1 MRFVQVD
8 QHNASARCCRC
19 NPHNL
24 RQPVLVGTRTIQDS
38 AMLARQPEQLSVPF
52 RLLNGCQDAGEADV
66 VALAGQYGAVTVATN
81 MAGRGTDIKL
91 GSGVSALRGLRVYRM
106 RASRINSR
114 RSARDH
120 RLDEVVSTYA
130 GKTLS

>member
-1 MRFVQVD
+1 
-8 QHNASARCCRC
+8 
-19 NPHNL
+19 
-24 RQPVLVGTRTIQDS
+24 
-38 AMLARQPEQLSVPF
+38 MLARQPEQLSVPF